1 MACVYKQ
8 ANNLELALFYI
19 SHAQKEADYLCL
31 EIKDSKLLKVV
42 TDCSLNLCA
51 ILSAM
56 GEHYKALRA
65 VRKALK
71 ILKSSEGLQNNYY
84 NSLYP
89 FAKYN
94 EAVELERLR
103 MY

>member
-1 MACVYKQ
+1 MRIVTFNNLACVYKQ
-8 ANNLELALFYI
+8 ASDLALALLYI
-19 SHAQKEADYLCL
+19 KKAQKEADLLCL
-31 EIKDSKLLKVV
+31 EMTDNKLIKVV

-51 ILSAM
+51 ILSSM

-65 VRKALK
+65 ARKALD
-71 ILKSSEGLQNNYY
+71 ILKSSEGAQNNYY

-94 EAVELERLR
+94 
-103 MY
+103 